1 MRLKSIEKSNNGIK
15 IRLVVVTFLIAGG
28 IIFNAAWI
36 SRKNTNKENVLGNE
50 SERKKITVTPIE
62 EKVGDWVDGA
72 VSKTE
77 ETAGSVLGE
86 LTQTVIDI
94 ATQSAKKATDFV
106 FDSTVGNVV
115 KQVEKL
121 PEKQQE
127 EIKKE
132 ICK

>member
-15 IRLVVVTFLIAGG
+15 VRLAIITFLIAGG
-28 IIFNAAWI
+28 IIFNAAWV
-36 SRKNTNKENVLGNE
+36 SRKNTTNENVLGNE
-50 SERKKITVTPIE
+50 SERKKITVTPMEKKVE
-62 EKVGDWVDGA
+62 EWVDGT

-77 ETAGSVLGE
+77 EMAGSVLGE
-86 LTQTVIDI
+86 LTQTVIDT
-94 ATQSAKKATDFV
+94 ATQSAQKATDFV
-106 FDSTVGNVV
+106 FDSTVGSIV

-121 PEKQQE
+121 PQNQQE